1 MLKTGVHLIGCS
13 ARLVRK
19 VKGIARYCRR
29 LPGCAGFLVDDADV
43 LSLGALLS
51 LCYLKLN

>member
-1 MLKTGVHLIGCS
+1 MLKTGVHRIRCS

-19 VKGIARYCRR
+19 VKGISRYCQRP
-29 LPGCAGFLVDDADV
+29 PGCAGFLVDDADV
-43 LSLGALLS
+43 LSLRALLS